1 MKYFIITIF
10 SLVSFFGYSA
20 DNYNFD
26 FTNNVYDNDIKTVTL
41 EINNIPTNFPVMPM
55 SSGQFVMLK
64 FDDLLN
70 EERILFYR
78 IIHCDKDW
86 QQSGLRE
93 LDYLVGF
100 NDERLRNYEY
110 SANTRIQY
118 IHYWQQFPN
127 KDTQFK
133 VSGNYLMVIYE
144 DNIDQPILTRR
155 FVITENTVGIDLTNI
170 YPSDVQNI
178 RYKQEMQVTLG
189 LDKFKMRNPMEEVSI
204 VMLQNENWE
213 NAIDAKPS
221 FFAGTNL
228 RFNKLKTFDWWG
240 LAEYREFDTRSLI
253 RLGRNIKFI
262 DRRVDGTDV
271 LMHIDLPR
279 RNKVHLATFDFN
291 GRFFVENFERPG
303 TRRVTDV
310 LDEYA
315 ASVSADQSL
324 RQSLRDSLLAGIST
338 RNALLDGLYQAEERN
353 IRSDYTY
360 NVFFLDDDINL
371 KSNQDIYILG
381 AMNNWQPMEEYRM
394 KYDANR
400 DMYTTQVLMKQGYY
414 NYYYGIVE
422 KNKKIDYVSMEG
434 SWNETE
440 NDYQVLVYFRG
451 LGDLFDRV
459 IGFRTYNTN
468 SNLLRN

>member
-1 MKYFIITIF
+1 MKYFFSIIFTL
-10 SLVSFFGYSA
+10 SSFWVIA
-20 DNYNFD
+20 LDNYNFD

-41 EINNIPTNFPVMPM
+41 EINNLPTNFPVMSM

-70 EERILFYR
+70 EERTLYYR

-86 QQSGLRE
+86 NQSSLRE
-93 LDYLVGF
+93 LDYLIGF
-100 NDERLRNYEY
+100 NDERLRKYEY
-110 SANTRIQY
+110 SANTRLQY

-127 KDTQFK
+127 KDTKFK
-133 VSGNYLMVIYE
+133 VSGNYLLVIYE
-144 DNIDQPILTRR
+144 DNIDQPIITRR
-155 FVITENTVGIDLTNI
+155 FVITENVVGTAITSI

-178 RYKQEMQVTLG
+178 RYKQELQVNVA

-213 NAIDAKPS
+213 NAIHAKPS
-221 FFAGTNL
+221 FFGGTNL
-228 RFNKLKTFDWWG
+228 RFNKLKTFEWWG

-262 DRRVDGTDV
+262 ERRTDGTEIT
-271 LMHIDLPR
+271 LHADLPR

-291 GRFFVENFERPG
+291 GRFFVENFERAG
-303 TRRVTDV
+303 TRRITDV

-315 ASVSADQSL
+315 ATVSADQTL
-324 RQSLRDSLLAGIST
+324 RQTLRDSLLAGIST
-338 RNALLDGLYQAEERN
+338 RNSLLDSEYQAEERN
-353 IRSDYTY
+353 IRADYTN

-381 AMNNWQPMEEYRM
+381 SMNNWMPSEEYRM
-394 KYDANR
+394 RYDANR

-422 KNKKIDYVSMEG
+422 NGEKIDYATMEG

-440 NDYQVLVYFRG
+440 NDYQVLIYFRG
-451 LGDLFDRV
+451 LGDLYDRV
-459 IGFRTYNTN
+459 IGYQTYNTN

>member
-1 MKYFIITIF
+1 MKLFFAIILSMTTF
-10 SLVSFFGYSA
+10 WVNA
-20 DNYNFD
+20 TDENNFE
-26 FTNNVYDNDIKTVTL
+26 FTNHVYDDDIKTVTL
-41 EINNIPTNFPVMPM
+41 EINNLPTNFPIM
-55 SSGQFVMLK
+55 SMSGGQYVMLK

-70 EERILFYR
+70 QERILYYR

-86 QQSGLRE
+86 NQSSLRE

-110 SANTRIQY
+110 SSNTRMQY

-127 KDTQFK
+127 KDTKFK
-133 VSGNYLMVIYE
+133 VSGNYLLVIYE
-144 DNIDQPILTRR
+144 DNIDQPIITRR
-155 FVITENTVGIDLTNI
+155 FVITENKVDINITSI
-170 YPSDVQNI
+170 YPADVQNI
-178 RYKQEMQVTLG
+178 RYKQEMQVTVG
-189 LDKFKMRNPMEEVSI
+189 LEKFKMRNPMEEVSI
-204 VMLQNENWE
+204 VMLQNENWG
-213 NAIDAKPS
+213 NAVEGKPS

-228 RFNKLKTFDWWG
+228 RFNKLKTFEWWG

-262 DRRVDGTDV
+262 DRRSDGTDV
-271 LMHIDLPR
+271 MLHVDLPR
-279 RNKVHLATFDFN
+279 RNKVHLSIFDFN

-303 TRRVTDV
+303 VRSVTDV
-310 LDEYA
+310 LDELA
-315 ASVSADQSL
+315 ATVSSDPSV
-324 RQSLRDSLLAGIST
+324 RESLRDSLIAGIST
-338 RNALLDGLYQAEERN
+338 RNTLLDGEYQAEERH
-353 IRSDYTY
+353 IRSDYTS
-360 NVFFLDDDINL
+360 NIFFLDDDIEL

-381 AMNNWQPMEEYRM
+381 SMNNWQPMEEYRM

-400 DMYTTQVLMKQGYY
+400 DMYTSQVLMKQGYY

-422 KNKKIDYVSMEG
+422 DGKKIDYASMEG

-451 LGDLFDRV
+451 LGDLYDRV
-459 IGFRTYNTN
+459 IAYETYNTN